1 MLKYCLS
8 IALACSAGVAV
19 AQTQA
24 PAAAPAPAPPMLSA
38 EQSAVRTTAMALG
51 QCVMTGVQGV
61 AATVTPEA
69 GATAVL
75 GGCASQRQ
83 ALDLAVDALI
93 ATLPEEGKAQAREQ
107 YRTQMAGAETQVADA
122 IRRQRAAL
130 APAPAQ

>member
-8 IALACSAGVAV
+8 FALACSAGAAV

-24 PAAAPAPAPPMLSA
+24 PAAAPPAPPMSA

-51 QCVMTGVQGV
+51 QCVMTGVQGLS
-61 AATVTPEA
+61 ATVTPEA
-69 GATAVL
+69 GATTVL

-83 ALDLAVDALI
+83 ALDLAVEALI
-93 ATLPEEGKAQAREQ
+93 ATLPEEGKAPAREQ
-107 YRTQMAGAETQVADA
+107 YRTQMAGAETQIADA
-122 IRRQRAAL
+122 IRRQRAAA